1 MGDGI
6 KKKKTGL
13 NVDSSIADV
22 LKRAKARRKKLDSVA
37 NLEKSNPLDDLNE
50 QLERDGM
57 LDVEKEIFDKY

>member
-6 KKKKTGL
+6 KKKTGL

-22 LKRAKARRKKLDSVA
+22 LKRSKARRKKLDSVA

>member
-6 KKKKTGL
+6 KKKTGL

-37 NLEKSNPLDDLNE
+37 NPEKSNPLDDLNE

>member
-6 KKKKTGL
+6 KKKKTDL

-57 LDVEKEIFDKY
+57 LDVEKEIFDKD

>member
-6 KKKKTGL
+6 KKKTSL

-57 LDVEKEIFDKY
+57 LDVEKEIFDKD

>member
-6 KKKKTGL
+6 KKKTGL

-57 LDVEKEIFDKY
+57 LDVEKEIFDKD

>member
-1 MGDGI
+1 MGNGI
-6 KKKKTGL
+6 KKKTGL

-37 NLEKSNPLDDLNE
+37 NLEKNNPLDDLNE

-57 LDVEKEIFDKY
+57 LDVEKEIFDKD

>member
-1 MGDGI
+1 MGNGI
-6 KKKKTGL
+6 KKKTGL

-57 LDVEKEIFDKY
+57 LDVEKEIFDKD

>member
-1 MGDGI
+1 MGNGI
-6 KKKKTGL
+6 KKKTGL